1 VNQAEMIK
9 NLQER
14 FDLSEVKAK
23 IIFFT
28 LEQYFSK
35 EQNHP
40 SDLPKSEAN

>member
-1 VNQAEMIK
+1 MNQEEMIK

-35 EQNHP
+35 EQNHQ
-40 SDLPKSEAN
+40 SELTKSEAN